1 VRTIGAQITER
12 RPQDANVQAVLGEK
26 PVDSKITAVPLAPL
40 AEPSS
45 PAANAP
51 LDAVSPR

>member
-12 RPQDANVQAVLGEK
+12 GPQDASVQAVLGEK
-26 PVDSKITAVPLAPL
+26 PVDSKIIAVPLAPL

-45 PAANAP
+45 PAANPP
-51 LDAVSPR
+51 LGAVSPR